1 MNLSDEI
8 ISFIQEYAKKKV
20 DDITEDTTLPS
31 DLGIDSLTFVRM
43 VNDAEKKFN
52 VTIDDNKLISVRTVR
67 DFVRLIEQ

>member
-8 ISFIQEYAKKKV
+8 IRFIQGYAKKQV
-20 DDITEDTTLPS
+20 DDINENTILPS

-67 DFVRLIEQ
+67 DFVRLIDQ

>member
-8 ISFIQEYAKKKV
+8 IRFIQGYVKKQV
-20 DDITEDTTLPS
+20 DDINENTILPS

>member
-8 ISFIQEYAKKKV
+8 IRFIQGYAKKQV
-20 DDITEDTTLPS
+20 DDINENTILPS